1 MGMKAMN
8 FSVGN
13 TKIIILGNEP
23 NEKNI
28 RELYDFCND
37 KFSGITDCFYTK
49 EEVENLNLASK
60 EK

>member
-1 MGMKAMN
+1 MN

-13 TKIIILGNEP
+13 TKIIILENEP

>member
-1 MGMKAMN
+1 MQTMN
-8 FSVGN
+8 FSIGN
-13 TKIIILGNEP
+13 TKIIILENKP

-37 KFSGITDCFYTK
+37 KFSGIEDCFYTK
-49 EEVENLNLASK
+49 EEVETLNASK